1 MKALLAKTGKTLKPS
16 PTQWA
21 WGAGRICFM
30 VFRPLVREEEV
41 DMAVVGFRLLR
52 RRAMVRVVR
61 PRVVRTIVES
71 VCVGCV
77 IE

>member
-1 MKALLAKTGKTLKPS
+1 
-16 PTQWA
+16 
-21 WGAGRICFM
+21 M